1 MELHNLREFGHFCM
15 GPLPRHPSLRA
26 DWRFLSTVAAA
37 EAAAA
42 EAAAAA
48 AAAIRSEVN
57 KWPPGLF
64 SHLRFLFIFTQRD
77 SQAATLPLNSN

>member
-42 EAAAAA
+42 A

-64 SHLRFLFIFTQRD
+64 SHLRFLFTFTQRD